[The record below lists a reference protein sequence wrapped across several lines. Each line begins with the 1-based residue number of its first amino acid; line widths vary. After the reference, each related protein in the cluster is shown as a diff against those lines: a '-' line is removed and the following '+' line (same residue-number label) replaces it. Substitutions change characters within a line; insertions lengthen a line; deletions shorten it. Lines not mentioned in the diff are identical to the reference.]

1 MVHIDYLLIRET
13 LYKNNSFS
21 YVYFT
26 IKDIQYN
33 LVLFI
38 WSSFQLLKREGKLFI
53 KLSLSTFHTQILRC
67 YQFARKHC
75 VQFSCNYII
84 FKRFRILHCL
94 FRFQKITW
102 GQAVRLDIHYE
113 FVSYQLN
120 ILSILRKSTIYT
132 KNKQYKYVF
141 GSIFRLERNNQCL
154 TFMINIYLLA
164 SKYILIPCLRC
175 IPKRCLF

>member
-1 MVHIDYLLIRET
+1 MNLIIQNLVTQGYQEMVHIDYLLIRET

-38 WSSFQLLKREGKLFI
+38 WSSFKLLKREGKLFM
-53 KLSLSTFHTQILRC
+53 KMSLSTFYTQILRC

-84 FKRFRILHCL
+84 FKRFRIFHCL
-94 FRFQKITW
+94 FRFQNITW
-102 GQAVRLDIHYE
+102 GQAVRLVRFLPI
-113 FVSYQLN
+113 
-120 ILSILRKSTIYT
+120 IYT
-132 KNKQYKYVF
+132 FNPQK
-141 GSIFRLERNNQCL
+141 
-154 TFMINIYLLA
+154 IYHLHE
-164 SKYILIPCLRC
+164 K
-175 IPKRCLF
+175 